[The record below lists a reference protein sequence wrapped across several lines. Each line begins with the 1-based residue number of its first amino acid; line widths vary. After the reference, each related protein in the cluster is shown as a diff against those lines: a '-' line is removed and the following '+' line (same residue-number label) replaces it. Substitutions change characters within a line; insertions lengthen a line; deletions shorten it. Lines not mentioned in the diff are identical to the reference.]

1 MTETTKTQRPNV
13 IIPIILCIVVALL
26 LLAFAGFLLIML
38 NTALTDNGPCCGSG
52 TFMFPDELA
61 SFTQYLKV
69 TLPVLFSVAVL
80 HLLVALLLRL
90 YKRIGLIL
98 GVILFGID
106 VLFIIY
112 SDASGRGVNL
122 ISVLSILL
130 GLVGL
135 FYALIYLIREP
146 ARSFFK

>member
-1 MTETTKTQRPNV
+1 MTTASKTQRPNV

-26 LLAFAGFLLIML
+26 LLAYVGLLLMML

-61 SFTQYLKV
+61 RFQQYLKV
-69 TLPVLFSVAVL
+69 ALPVLLSVAVL
-80 HLLVALLLRL
+80 HLLTALLLAL

-106 VLFIIY
+106 VLWLISWDIPG
-112 SDASGRGVNL
+112 SANL
-122 ISVLSILL
+122 ISVLSIPFGL
-130 GLVGL
+130 GGL
-135 FYALIYLIREP
+135 FPTLMYLIRKP
-146 ARSFFK
+146 ARSFFT

>member
-1 MTETTKTQRPNV
+1 
-13 IIPIILCIVVALL
+13 
-26 LLAFAGFLLIML
+26 
-38 NTALTDNGPCCGSG
+38 
-52 TFMFPDELA
+52 MFPDELA